1 MQDLSGA
8 LDELKGAQDQL
19 IQTEK
24 LASLGQMT
32 AGIAHELNNPIN
44 YVQSNATSL
53 RRDLEEL
60 IEIVDAHS
68 DALAAVAEGV
78 SGAEGLTDAARE
90 KARKLDLGF
99 LKEESR
105 QLIAGILEGADRTA
119 RIVGGLRVFGRMD
132 GDKPVE
138 ASLSDL
144 LEASITVLGDR
155 ARSRAQIEVNLA
167 EAVPLL
173 YCQSGKLSQVF
184 MNIIV
189 NAVQAT
195 EGRWENIEDRK
206 VSVELDQVMDAH
218 GKASAIIVKVRDNGT
233 GMDEETR
240 QRIFDPFY
248 TTKEIGKGT
257 GLGLSIVKGILDDHG
272 ANIRVESRL
281 GEGTTF
287 ILTFPLDIVINPNS
301 EAA

>member
-1 MQDLSGA
+1 
-8 LDELKGAQDQL
+8 
-19 IQTEK
+19 
-24 LASLGQMT
+24 
-32 AGIAHELNNPIN
+32 
-44 YVQSNATSL
+44 
-53 RRDLEEL
+53 
-60 IEIVDAHS
+60 
-68 DALAAVAEGV
+68 
-78 SGAEGLTDAARE
+78 
-90 KARKLDLGF
+90 
-99 LKEESR
+99 
-105 QLIAGILEGADRTA
+105 
-119 RIVGGLRVFGRMD
+119 MD
-132 GDKPVE
+132 GDKHVE

-155 ARSRAQIEVNLA
+155 ARSRALIEVNLA
-167 EAVPLL
+167 ESVPPL

-195 EGRWENIEDRK
+195 EVRWENIEDRK
-206 VSVELDQVMDAH
+206 VSVELDRVVDAN

-281 GEGTTF
+281 GEGTAF